1 MDKKVR
7 RYEIDRA
14 RIILERFEE
23 EAVLVN
29 VESGYYYSV
38 SSAGSEIL
46 ELLEEGL
53 AADDLALALF
63 GDSETLHRFQIRIAQ
78 FVEKLAVEGI
88 VVERDPAS
96 SAGPGF
102 HKGWPLHP
110 DGAGYEPPIFERFDD
125 VRDLLLID
133 PVHQVDPEHGWPK
146 KRASASSIET
156 RA

>member
-1 MDKKVR
+1 M

-23 EAVLVN
+23 ETVLVN
-29 VESGYYYSV
+29 IESGYYYSV

-46 ELLEEGL
+46 ELLEEGF
-53 AADDLALALF
+53 ATDDLAPALF
-63 GDSETLHRFQIRIAQ
+63 GDSETLNRFRIRIAQ

-88 VVERDPAS
+88 VVERDSAS
-96 SAGPGF
+96 NAGPCF
-102 HKGWPLHP
+102 HKEWPRYP
-110 DGAGYEPPIFERFDD
+110 DGAGYEPPMFERFDD

-133 PVHQVDPEHGWPK
+133 PVHQVDLELGWPK
-146 KRASASSIET
+146 KRPSASPIEP